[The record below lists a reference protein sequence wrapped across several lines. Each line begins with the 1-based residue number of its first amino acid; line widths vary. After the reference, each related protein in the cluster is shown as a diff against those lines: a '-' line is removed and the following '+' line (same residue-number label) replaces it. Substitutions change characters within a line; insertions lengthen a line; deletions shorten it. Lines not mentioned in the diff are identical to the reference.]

1 MIVDREIESKTYDI
15 SYNHGWV
22 TQSESFEALSKN
34 NPTDLLSVSDLLVY
48 RGLSSALQEV
58 KEEGYRS
65 VHTIINKINKFGS
78 GFNQIEGIITIQLF
92 LLR

>member
-1 MIVDREIESKTYDI
+1 MIVYREIEPKTYDI

-22 TQSESFEALSKN
+22 TQSESFEAFSKN
-34 NPTDLLSVSDLLVY
+34 NPTDFFSVSDLLVY
-48 RGLSSALQEV
+48 RGLSPALQEV

-65 VHTIINKINKFGS
+65 VNTIIIKINKFGS